1 MQQKGVKK
9 LWEFVKEFFSKIG
22 DKDLF
27 SKSASLSYY
36 TVFAIPPI
44 ILIVSFVSQQLLG
57 NGNFQIQI
65 FDALADVVGS
75 SGAEQIQLTTANMI
89 GNNIGVFGKITS
101 VIALLLTST
110 AVFVTLQNHLNDIN
124 NVVAK
129 PKLGW
134 LKMIK
139 DRTIS
144 FALVISLGFTFLASF
159 LIMAFIKLFDNW
171 LQARLGQFATGLID
185 VLTFLFSFLLIAI
198 LFTSIFQFLPDVKSR
213 LKDSIV
219 GGSITALLFILG
231 KSLVGFYIAQSSS
244 ASIYEATGAILIIFI
259 WTYYLSFIFLVGAVI
274 NNLYTKYYGGGIYAE
289 DYAQRVMITQ
299 KPLTND

>member
-57 NGNFQIQI
+57 NGNFQTQI
-65 FDALADVVGS
+65 FDALADVVGR
-75 SGAEQIQLTTANMI
+75 SGAQQIQLTTTNMV
-89 GNNIGVFGKITS
+89 GTNIGIFGKITS

-259 WTYYLSFIFLVGAVI
+259 WTYYLSFIFLIGAVI

-289 DYAQRVMITQ
+289 DYAQRVIITQ